1 MKTWMIMMMM
11 KIHWFVTYYGWYL
24 SLSIRYW
31 HNDLSSWSSE
41 PSKEKKSVFSH
52 SILKYS
58 FIHSF
63 DIFGK
68 RTGKKIVMMVVI
80 IIRIWNFK
88 CQCHNNDDYD
98 DDVDVMV
105 LKIKKKPRGKEASCS
120 IHLKKWEIYF
130 TQKTHTHKCH
140 FWIFRQN
147 GWKMAKK
154 KLKNVTTLY
163 SQLYMYVT
171 ILFFN
176 IVSDDDIFA
185 SNQACCCCWCWQI
198 HF

>member
-1 MKTWMIMMMM
+1 MNVLNVHWLDRMMKTWMIMMMM

-68 RTGKKIVMMVVI
+68 RTGKKIVMMMVI

-88 CQCHNNDDYD
+88 CQCHNNNDDY

-105 LKIKKKPRGKEASCS
+105 LTMEPRGEKKRHVRS
-120 IHLKKWEIYF
+120 IWKKGGDLLYP
-130 TQKTHTHKCH
+130 
-140 FWIFRQN
+140 
-147 GWKMAKK
+147 KK
-154 KLKNVTTLY
+154 NT
-163 SQLYMYVT
+163 
-171 ILFFN
+171 
-176 IVSDDDIFA
+176 
-185 SNQACCCCWCWQI
+185 
-198 HF
+198 